1 MEKLYF
7 KEEKTMKNRKTN
19 WNLIYEHILIAAI
32 FIIVVLIMCTN
43 LFHYCYKMNADIASE
58 SVLTRLIWES
68 GELIPKSWYPSTE
81 LRICQTPNLAVLFYG
96 ITSNMTLSMGAAC
109 IIMTIGILLSA
120 YFFVSQFSFDRI
132 QKLIFLLLCLIIP
145 NHFVTLELF
154 YLFGSYYAIHVII
167 MFLTLGTYA
176 RLISGKHS
184 HILWLCVTIL
194 FSFMLGMQGVRE
206 ILILN
211 CPLLFT
217 EILRHFIL
225 IYTGKWE
232 KKSCLLVCG
241 WCMLLLLAG
250 YIGTLLPFSV
260 GQSTSRNI
268 RKGFAKLFETVFPDV
283 ATCLGLPEIGVLG
296 VILHLGMLLIA
307 IITLILCIGCI
318 LKKRCDNH
326 AVWIYLMLWISTVV
340 TMFAVAFT
348 TTESSQRYYFMILFA
363 MAYGFSYFIGWV
375 RDKLPILNIV
385 GFAMILLLFTFQ
397 VYTIYRPL
405 IQSEEP
411 AQTPTYEVCQYLK
424 EHGYQTAYATFESAN
439 TMTVLSG
446 GTIRVAAVASVE
458 KMDICKWLS
467 STEWYVPNM
476 PYKSRTAYIITE
488 TENELF
494 EKFYN
499 KHRDD
504 IQFNTQIGKYLIYVS
519 DYNFS
524 CLE

>member
-1 MEKLYF
+1 
-7 KEEKTMKNRKTN
+7 MKSSKIN
-19 WNLIYEHILIAAI
+19 WNLICECLLIAAI
-32 FIIVVLIMCTN
+32 FVTVALIMYTN

-58 SVLTRLIWES
+58 SVLARLIWES

-81 LRICQTPNLAVLFYG
+81 LRIWQTPNLAVIFYG
-96 ITSNMTLSMGAAC
+96 ITSNMALSMGAAC
-109 IIMTIGILLSA
+109 IVMTIGILLSA
-120 YFFVSQFSFDRI
+120 NFFISQFSFGRI
-132 QKLIFLLLCLIIP
+132 QKLIFLFLCLIIP

-167 MFLTLGTYA
+167 MFFTLGVYA
-176 RLISGKHS
+176 RLISGKRS
-184 HILWLCVTIL
+184 HILWVWVTIL

-211 CPLLFT
+211 GPLLVT
-217 EILRHFIL
+217 EILRHFYLNIC
-225 IYTGKWE
+225 WDME
-232 KKSCLLVCG
+232 KRNRFLVCG

-250 YIGTLLPFSV
+250 YIGSLFPFSV

-268 RKGFAKLFETVFPDV
+268 RKGFMKLFETVLPDV
-283 ATCLGLPEIGVLG
+283 VTCLGLPEIGIG
-296 VILHLGMLLIA
+296 GGILHLELLLIA
-307 IITLILCIGCI
+307 IITLILCIIRI
-318 LKKRCDNH
+318 LKKRCDDH
-326 AVWIYLMLWISTVV
+326 AVWIYLMLWISAVI

-363 MAYGFSYFIGWV
+363 MAFGFSYFIGWANE
-375 RDKLPILNIV
+375 KLPILSIV
-385 GFAMILLLFTFQ
+385 GYVTILLLFIFQ
-397 VYTIYRPL
+397 VYTIYKPI

-411 AQTPTYEVCQYLK
+411 AQTPAYEVCQYLK

-476 PYKSRTAYIITE
+476 SYRSRTAYIVTE

-494 EKFYN
+494 ERFYN
-499 KHRDD
+499 QHRDD
-504 IQFNTQIGKYLIYVS
+504 IQFMTQIDKYLIYVS